1 VLGFDDC
8 RRARVWDPEEIGFV
22 RIVTTALAA
31 AVQRQRAE
39 HDRAEAVARERE
51 AAAEARAAEFA
62 RANEAMQEA
71 TDALA
76 EGGGFDEIVPTVLRI
91 AARTLGVETAG
102 FYEHLTEVIY
112 LRYWLYEGRVLRP
125 DELLALD
132 PVGRHAVPRRLAEGF
147 TVSAAYLG
155 GTPLKARTHAL
166 VIDHAAG
173 TPEPDFDAWTRTHG
187 WELELNVPCVV
198 GGVARAA
205 VGLYRGA
212 ETPYTPAEVALAEA
226 VAKQLALAMEADR
239 LTREVRDQAVAGAVA
254 RERERAADARAAALA
269 TANVALRE
277 REALLAAAAEAS
289 RLLLESGDFWGTLPR
304 ALARIGQVAGWDRTQ
319 LLLSRCDAAGRPG
332 HAVVAEWVA
341 EGVRAQLGDA
351 THEWVADAGVPELAA
366 EVRSGRAFWITLDEM
381 AAPTR
386 TTFGGMDIQTTV
398 AVPVFVDGVYAGV
411 VGFDDCTRR
420 RPRQAHELDALATAA
435 RVVAAAIQRERLVD
449 EVARERERAADERAA
464 ALAAV
469 NADLR
474 LRDRLLTAVTES
486 LRLLNADSS
495 DDFDATVREALRL
508 VGEAAAMHRVRVFLQ
523 RVDAVSGRARHD
535 LTYEWWAPGFAS
547 RASDGLPG
555 FADGVLAAYLAP
567 LMAGRSLWQLPD
579 EVPDPLGASLAR
591 VGMRS
596 MGCVPVFVGAQYAGI
611 VTFDDCVE
619 RRLWSQAEQDA
630 LDIAACA
637 IGAAIHRREMEQAAR
652 TRAAELGR
660 SNAVLSTR
668 QRMLEAAVETSDAL
682 LAAVDVEEAIGGVL
696 ARLGAVLDADR
707 ALLIRFDP
715 PTAYSVLGWAVVEH
729 EWTAPGVVPQS
740 ADPGLARMNMDGY
753 GDLVERLRAER
764 VVQFVTDDLP
774 AGGRAEQHA
783 TGAVSQVVITVV
795 VDGTVWGFLG
805 FDDCRRPR
813 AWDAGEVGLLQVVA
827 AALGSAIKREGLLH
841 DRMVVERAATEERTR
856 IAREMHDTLAQGL
869 AGIVMQLGAARAKL
883 GAAGA
888 AAGAQLD
895 RVEGLARES
904 LAVARRSITVLRPHA
919 PEVGEGLAAALG
931 TAAMAARAECPAVVA
946 LGVTGAARRAPPE
959 VEFELLR
966 VAQAALANAAQHAHA
981 ARIAVTLDFGA
992 GDAPALRIAVS
1003 DDGRG
1008 FDPAASRPGRFGL
1021 VGMLER
1027 AARVGAA
1034 LTLVTAP
1041 GEGTEVVVVWP
1052 GGSGDAGRPAVPSTS
1067 GRRAPASVDA
1077 LAGARADA
1085 PT

>member
-1 VLGFDDC
+1 
-8 RRARVWDPEEIGFV
+8 
-22 RIVTTALAA
+22 
-31 AVQRQRAE
+31 
-39 HDRAEAVARERE
+39 
-51 AAAEARAAEFA
+51 
-62 RANEAMQEA
+62 
-71 TDALA
+71 
-76 EGGGFDEIVPTVLRI
+76 
-91 AARTLGVETAG
+91 
-102 FYEHLTEVIY
+102 
-112 LRYWLYEGRVLRP
+112 
-125 DELLALD
+125 
-132 PVGRHAVPRRLAEGF
+132 
-147 TVSAAYLG
+147 
-155 GTPLKARTHAL
+155 
-166 VIDHAAG
+166 
-173 TPEPDFDAWTRTHG
+173 
-187 WELELNVPCVV
+187 
-198 GGVARAA
+198 
-205 VGLYRGA
+205 
-212 ETPYTPAEVALAEA
+212 
-226 VAKQLALAMEADR
+226 
-239 LTREVRDQAVAGAVA
+239 
-254 RERERAADARAAALA
+254 
-269 TANVALRE
+269 
-277 REALLAAAAEAS
+277 
-289 RLLLESGDFWGTLPR
+289 
-304 ALARIGQVAGWDRTQ
+304 
-319 LLLSRCDAAGRPG
+319 
-332 HAVVAEWVA
+332 
-341 EGVRAQLGDA
+341 
-351 THEWVADAGVPELAA
+351 
-366 EVRSGRAFWITLDEM
+366 
-381 AAPTR
+381 
-386 TTFGGMDIQTTV
+386 V
-398 AVPVFVDGVYAGV
+398 AVPVFVDGAYAGV
-411 VGFDDCTRR
+411 VGFDDCARR
-420 RPRQAHELDALATAA
+420 RPRQAHELDALETAA

-449 EVARERERAADERAA
+449 EVARERERAAEERAA

-555 FADGVLAAYLAP
+555 FADGDLAAYLAP
-567 LMAGRSLWQLPD
+567 LMAGRSLWQLPG
-579 EVPDPLGASLAR
+579 EVPDPLGASSAR

-596 MGCVPVFVGAQYAGI
+596 MGCVPVFVGAEYAGI

-619 RRLWSQAEQDA
+619 RRAWSQAEQDA

-715 PTAYSVLGWAVVEH
+715 PTAHSVLGWAVVEH
-729 EWTAPGVVPQS
+729 EWTAPGVLRQS
-740 ADPGLARMNMDGY
+740 SDPALTRMNVDGY
-753 GDLVERLRAER
+753 GDLAERLRVER

-774 AGGRAEQHA
+774 AESQAEQQA

-795 VDGTVWGFLG
+795 VDGAVWGFLG

-813 AWDAGEVGLLQVVA
+813 VWDAGEVGLLQVVA
-827 AALGSAIKREGLLH
+827 AALGSAIKRERLLQ

-888 AAGAQLD
+888 AAGSQLD

-919 PEVGEGLAAALG
+919 PEIGEGLAAALG

-1067 GRRAPASVDA
+1067 SQRGPASVDA